1 MVLNLKQQTPKQNNQ
16 TKRSEIVKNWQVSAP
31 QQTIEPKFTN
41 NMQIQQQYSN
51 LLGSLTANSTNNI
64 PTNQINPFLTS
75 NLLNLLTTSTPYQ
88 QAQQAPPPT
97 QNQQNPF
104 SNLMGNTQPPIL
116 AQNVNSANSN
126 DMNKMLE
133 NLINYSNYM
142 KMIGNGF
149 QIPSSFSTNIST
161 NLPNRP
167 NNGQQ
172 TSQSIT
178 SEQQAVLNK
187 LSALSN
193 AAL

>member
-149 QIPSSFSTNIST
+149 QIPSNFSTNIST

-167 NNGQQ
+167 NNSQQ